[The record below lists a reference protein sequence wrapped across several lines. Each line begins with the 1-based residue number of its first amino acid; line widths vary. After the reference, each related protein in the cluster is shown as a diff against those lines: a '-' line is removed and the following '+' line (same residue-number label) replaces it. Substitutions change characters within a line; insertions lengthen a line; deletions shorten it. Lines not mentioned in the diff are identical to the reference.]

1 MKCPRCGFDNP
12 AGFAFCGQCGNK
24 LAAAEDQLTPAE
36 LDQLRLYLPSSLL
49 DEWQFDLA
57 APSPILLKQ
66 STDHLYH
73 LVDTTA
79 TYLPA
84 HIVDRILRDPVP
96 GQISGK
102 FIEGTLTFSD
112 ISGFTAMSERL
123 SRIGREGAEEI
134 TGIVNR
140 YFNAML
146 TILREYDGY
155 LVKFG
160 GDALLGLFLE
170 PYSAQRA
177 VQSSVRMQEA
187 MREFAELHT
196 SQGTFPLRMKIG
208 LRKGRFFSA
217 QLGNAENMEYMLFG
231 PDVNATALAEGAA
244 VAEEVLID
252 RETYD
257 ALEMPCQVR
266 PAQNDGRYLHV
277 VQIDTRRDFQRA
289 PTIMTMLPAPT
300 LKGLRRAV
308 KVLSAL
314 APYLPAG
321 LMSRLASSPQGML
334 QEGEHRLVAVTF
346 ANVHGLGE
354 MVDRLGPGHE
364 EEIVNALNHYLVGM
378 DRAIGE
384 LGGAINKMDLAE
396 HGDKLLAFFGAPVA
410 HEDDA
415 ERAVRAALN
424 MQATLRE
431 MSSAVPEQ
439 VSLPDLKLTQQVG
452 IGLGHVVAGYVGTSW
467 RREYTVMG
475 DEVNLAA
482 RLMSVAEPG
491 SIIVSEIAQR
501 KVQALF
507 NLIPRGE
514 VRVKGISNPVAT
526 YQVTGLR
533 ATTGPLRGLEGL
545 HSAMVGRE
553 AEWQQLST
561 ALQHLRSG
569 RGQIV
574 SIIGEAGLGKSRLA
588 AEMQAALQAADST
601 PIRSGVRWLESR
613 CVSFYE
619 SVSYRS
625 MQELIGQMIGLQSD
639 DGIAEAWNKLRTA
652 VDAWPSAE
660 NAAASLPY
668 LAHFLGLPL
677 PDALQEKVRYLNAE
691 ALQRRTFIAI
701 RTLIEMQAK
710 AAPVVFMID
719 DIHWMDQASLDLLEY
734 LLPLTDV
741 APIMWLLLYRAERAK
756 GCWNIRERA
765 AREYPHCA
773 TEITLDRLSQAE
785 TQQLLS
791 NLIRLTQWP
800 VNVQDL
806 ILRRVEGNPLYLEEV
821 LRTFI
826 ESGALLRDGSGW
838 HMRDDVAEIKVP
850 DTLQGVMMARLD
862 RLEEPPRQ
870 TAQVASVVGRS
881 FPYAV
886 LSHVI
891 DTEHIELNPC
901 LVRLQQNEIVRE
913 DQRIPDLIYAF
924 QHTLM
929 QEVCYESLLA
939 RTRREY
945 HRKIAQFLELNPNRA
960 DPRTPAGDVAL
971 LAHHAYAGQD
981 WPRALIY
988 QSEAGQQAQ
997 RLFANHEAIDHFN
1010 KALYCADQLPPDDTA
1025 AQRLTIHTALGE
1037 LLTTT
1042 GQYEHALEHLSAA
1055 RTLALGRQD
1064 ASATAHVCR
1073 WLARLYELR
1082 GEYPAALDWVRQGL
1096 DVLGSHETADAAEM
1110 LITAGLIYSRQGEYD
1125 AALDRCQRGLS
1136 IAEHLAELTVLAR
1149 AYNLLGH
1156 LTRLLGQSA
1165 MAIED
1170 FQAAY
1175 DLYERAGDIQ
1185 GQAIAQNQLANA
1197 DFDTGRWQQADE
1209 NYRQAREAFDLL
1221 GDVYNRSFAENN
1233 LGGIALNQGRLDEAL
1248 NYYQSA
1254 LEALARIGGSEY
1266 VLGALHNN
1274 LGATYIRRGEIE
1286 AGRDHLYTSLHY
1298 FERTQSR
1305 DFLPELHRHLAEA
1318 ALAAGALAE
1327 AERQGQQALA
1337 LARELTMRNEEGNA
1351 LRVLGQV
1358 RAAQQQW
1365 PDAERLLND
1374 SLYALE
1380 EARDTYETTR
1390 TRLALAQVFCAQQRC
1405 TEALTAIDQCLEV
1418 FTRLNAQ
1425 LDLAAAQTL
1434 REQAQQT
1441 TQGGDHHEK

>member
-12 AGFAFCGQCGNK
+12 AGFAFCGQCGNN

-36 LDQLRLYLPSSLL
+36 LDQLRLYLPSALL

-57 APSPILLKQ
+57 APPANLVKH
-66 STDHLYH
+66 STDHLYR
-73 LVDTTA
+73 LVDTTT

-96 GQISGK
+96 GQINGR
-102 FIEGTLTFSD
+102 FVDGALMFTD

-140 YFNAML
+140 YFSAML
-146 TILREYDGY
+146 TILREYDGH

-170 PYSAQRA
+170 PYSTQRA
-177 VQSSVRMQEA
+177 VQSAVRMQEA
-187 MREFAELHT
+187 MREFAELNT
-196 SQGTFPLRMKIG
+196 SQGVFPLRMKVG

-231 PDVNATALAEGAA
+231 SGVNAAALAEGAA
-244 VAEEVLID
+244 AAGEVLID
-252 RETYD
+252 RETYN
-257 ALEMPCQVR
+257 ALGMPCQVR
-266 PAQNDGRYLHV
+266 PAQNDDRFLHV
-277 VQIDTRRDFQRA
+277 EHIDTQRDFQRS

-300 LKGLRRAV
+300 IKGLRRAM
-308 KVLSAL
+308 KVLRAL
-314 APYLPAG
+314 TPYLPAG
-321 LMSRLASSPQGML
+321 LLARLASSPQGMT

-354 MVDRLGPGHE
+354 LVERLGPGRE
-364 EEIVNALNHYLVGM
+364 EEIVNALNHYFIGM
-378 DRAIGE
+378 DNAVHG
-384 LGGAINKMDLAE
+384 LGGVINKMDLAE
-396 HGDKLLAFFGAPVA
+396 HGDKLLAFFGAPMA

-424 MQATLRE
+424 MQAALRE
-431 MSSAVPEQ
+431 MSIAVPEQ
-439 VSLPDLKLTQQVG
+439 AGLADLKLTQQIG
-452 IGLGHVVAGYVGTSW
+452 ISFGHVFAGYVGTSW

-491 SIIVSEIAQR
+491 SIIVSSAAQR

-507 NLIPRGE
+507 NLTPRGE
-514 VRVKGISNPVAT
+514 VRVKGKSDPVPIF
-526 YQVTGLR
+526 QVTGLR
-533 ATTGPLRGLEGL
+533 TTTGPLRGLEGL
-545 HSAMVGRE
+545 HSSLVGRA
-553 AEWQQLST
+553 AEWEQL
-561 ALQHLRSG
+561 AAVLRHLRSG

-588 AEMQAALQAADST
+588 AELRAQLQTAGPAPT
-601 PIRSGVRWLESR
+601 RSGVHWFEGR

-619 SVSYRS
+619 SASYRP
-625 MQELIGQMIGLQSD
+625 MQELIGQMIDLHSD
-639 DGIAEAWNKLRTA
+639 DDIAEAWNKLRAA
-652 VDAWPSAE
+652 VEAWP
-660 NAAASLPY
+660 AADHASASLPY

-677 PDALQEKVRYLNAE
+677 SDVMQEKVRYLTAE

-701 RTLIEMQAK
+701 RTLIEMQART
-710 AAPVVFMID
+710 APVVFLLD

-734 LLPLTDV
+734 LLPLTDA

-756 GCWNIRERA
+756 GCWKIRERA
-765 AREYPHCA
+765 ARDFPHCA
-773 TEITLDRLSQAE
+773 TEITLDRLSPAE

-791 NLIRLTQWP
+791 NLIRLLQWP
-800 VNVQDL
+800 FSAQEL

-821 LRTFI
+821 LRTLI
-826 ESGALLRDGSGW
+826 ESGALARDEHGAW
-838 HMRDDVAEIKVP
+838 QMHDDVAEIKVP

-870 TAQVASVVGRS
+870 TAQVAAVVGRS
-881 FPYAV
+881 FPYSV
-886 LSHVI
+886 LTHVV

-913 DQRIPDLIYAF
+913 DQRVPDLIYAF

-929 QEVCYESLLA
+929 QEVCYDSLLA

-945 HRKIAQFLELNPNRA
+945 HRKIAQFLETNRA
-960 DPRTPAGDVAL
+960 DPRGPDGDVAL
-971 LAHHAYAGQD
+971 LAHHTYAGQD

-988 QSEAGQQAQ
+988 QIEAGRQAQ
-997 RLFANHEAIDHFN
+997 RLFANHEAIDHFH
-1010 KALYCADQLPPDDTA
+1010 KALHCAGQLPQDETI
-1025 AQRLTIHTALGE
+1025 AQRSLIHTALGE

-1042 GQYEHALEHLSAA
+1042 GQYEPALDHLNTAQ
-1055 RTLALGRQD
+1055 TLAVECRD
-1064 ASATAHVCR
+1064 SAATAHVCR

-1082 GEYPAALDWVRQGL
+1082 GDYATALDWVRQGL
-1096 DVLGSHETADAAEM
+1096 EVLDRRETADAAEM

-1125 AALDRCQRGLS
+1125 AALERCQRGLS

-1170 FQAAY
+1170 MQAAY
-1175 DLYERAGDIQ
+1175 ELYERAGDIQ

-1197 DFDTGRWQQADE
+1197 YFDTGRWQLADE
-1209 NYRQAREAFDLL
+1209 NYRHAREAFDLL

-1233 LGGIALNQGRLDEAL
+1233 LGGIALNQGRLDDAL
-1248 NYYQSA
+1248 AYYHSA

-1266 VLGALHNN
+1266 VLGVLHNN
-1274 LGATYIRRGEIE
+1274 LGATYVRRGEIE
-1286 AGRDHLYTSLHY
+1286 AGRDHLYTGLHY

-1305 DFLPELHRHLAEA
+1305 DFLPELYRHLAEA
-1318 ALAAGALAE
+1318 ALAAGEYAGAE
-1327 AERQGQQALA
+1327 TQSQQALA
-1337 LARELTMRNEEGNA
+1337 LARELTMRTEEGNA

-1358 RAAQQQW
+1358 RAAQRQW
-1365 PDAERLLND
+1365 PDAEQLLNN
-1374 SLYALE
+1374 SLYVLE
-1380 EARDTYETTR
+1380 EARDTYEAAR
-1390 TRLALAQVFCAQQRC
+1390 TRLALAQIRCEQGRCA
-1405 TEALTAIDQCLEV
+1405 EALTAIDQCLEV
-1418 FTRLNAQ
+1418 FSRLNAQ
-1425 LDLAAAQTL
+1425 LDLTAAQTL
-1434 REQAQQT
+1434 REQAQ
-1441 TQGGDHHEK
+1441 GKNGRPS